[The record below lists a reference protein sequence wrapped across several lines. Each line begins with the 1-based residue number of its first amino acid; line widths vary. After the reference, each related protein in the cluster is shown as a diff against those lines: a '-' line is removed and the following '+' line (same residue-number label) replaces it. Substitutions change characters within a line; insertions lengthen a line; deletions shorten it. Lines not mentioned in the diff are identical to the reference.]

1 MINGG
6 KMIKLLNVSKV
17 YGEGESAVHALKNIT
32 LDIPDSK
39 LVSII
44 GKSGSGKS
52 TLINLIGALDTPTD
66 GEISNDDYSLT
77 KLTNDELAEYR
88 NKNVGFIFQSFYLEP
103 YFTVLEN
110 VEMPLLIA
118 GVDKKE
124 RREKA
129 QVLIDKFGL
138 SDKTDK
144 KANQLSGGQ
153 KQRASIAR
161 ALIHEPKLILA
172 DEPTG
177 SLDIKNGEEVIAALR
192 EISTEGRTVILVT
205 HNIEDARKADYIIEL
220 ADGEVVRTVD
230 KSRGETL

>member
-1 MINGG
+1 
-6 KMIKLLNVSKV
+6 MIKLQNISKI
-17 YGEGESAVHALKNIT
+17 YGEGESAVIALKNIN
-32 LDIPDSK
+32 LDIPDGK

-52 TLINLIGALDTPTD
+52 TLMNLIGALDTPTT
-66 GEISNDDYSLT
+66 GEILNNDFSLNA
-77 KLTNDELAEYR
+77 LTSDELAEYR

-103 YFTVLEN
+103 YFTVMEN

-118 GVDKKE
+118 GIDKKV

-129 QVLIDKFGL
+129 QVIIDKFGL
-138 SDKTDK
+138 TDKTDK

-153 KQRASIAR
+153 KQRTSIAR
-161 ALIHEPKLILA
+161 AIIHEPSLILA

-177 SLDIKNGEEVIAALR
+177 SLDIKNGEEVIATLK
-192 EISTEGRTVILVT
+192 EISSEGRTVILVT
-205 HNIEDARKADYIIEL
+205 HNIEDAKKADYIIEL
-220 ADGEVVRTVD
+220 ADGEVVRIVD

>member
-1 MINGG
+1 
-6 KMIKLLNVSKV
+6 MIKLHNISKI
-17 YGEGESAVHALKNIT
+17 YGEGESAVIALKNIN
-32 LDIPDSK
+32 LDIPDGK

-52 TLINLIGALDTPTD
+52 TLMNLIGALDTPTT
-66 GEISNDDYSLT
+66 GEILNNDFSLNA
-77 KLTNDELAEYR
+77 LTSDELAEYR

-103 YFTVLEN
+103 YFTVMEN

-118 GVDKKE
+118 GIDKKI

-129 QVLIDKFGL
+129 QVIIDKFGL
-138 SDKTDK
+138 TDKTDK

-153 KQRASIAR
+153 KQRTSIAR
-161 ALIHEPKLILA
+161 AIIHEPSLILA

-177 SLDIKNGEEVIAALR
+177 SLDIKNGEEVIATLK
-192 EISTEGRTVILVT
+192 EISSEGRTVILVT
-205 HNIEDARKADYIIEL
+205 HNIEDAKKADYIIEL
-220 ADGEVVRTVD
+220 ADGEVVRIVD

>member
-1 MINGG
+1 
-6 KMIKLLNVSKV
+6 MIKLQNVSKV
-17 YGEGESAVHALKNIT
+17 YGEGDSAVHALKNVT

-52 TLINLIGALDTPTD
+52 TLINLIGALDTPTE
-66 GEISNDDYSLT
+66 GEISNDDFSLT
-77 KLTNDELAEYR
+77 RLTNDELAEYR
-88 NKNVGFIFQSFYLEP
+88 NKNIGFIFQSFYLEP
-103 YFTVLEN
+103 YFTVMEN

-118 GVDKKE
+118 GVDKKV

-129 QVLIDKFGL
+129 QGLIDKFGL

-153 KQRASIAR
+153 KQRTSIAR

-177 SLDIKNGEEVIAALR
+177 SLDNKNGEEVIAALR
-192 EISTEGRTVILVT
+192 EISAEGRTVILVT
-205 HNIEDARKADYIIEL
+205 HNIEDAKKADYIIEL

>member
-1 MINGG
+1 
-6 KMIKLLNVSKV
+6 MIKLQNVSKV

-52 TLINLIGALDTPTD
+52 TLINLIGALDTPTE
-66 GEISNDDYSLT
+66 GEISNDDFSLT
-77 KLTNDELAEYR
+77 RLTNDELAEYR
-88 NKNVGFIFQSFYLEP
+88 NKNIGFIFQSFYLEP
-103 YFTVLEN
+103 YFTVMEN

-118 GVDKKE
+118 GVDKKV

-153 KQRASIAR
+153 KQRTSIAR

-192 EISTEGRTVILVT
+192 EISAEGRTVILVT
-205 HNIEDARKADYIIEL
+205 HNIEDAKKADYIIEL
-220 ADGEVVRTVD
+220 ADGEIMRIVD

>member
-1 MINGG
+1 
-6 KMIKLLNVSKV
+6 MIKLQNVSKV

-52 TLINLIGALDTPTD
+52 TLINLIGALDTPTE
-66 GEISNDDYSLT
+66 GEISNDDFSLT
-77 KLTNDELAEYR
+77 RLTNDELAEYR
-88 NKNVGFIFQSFYLEP
+88 NKNIGFIFQSFYLEP
-103 YFTVLEN
+103 YFTVMEN

-118 GVDKKE
+118 GVDKKV

-153 KQRASIAR
+153 KQRTSIAR

-177 SLDIKNGEEVIAALR
+177 SLDIKNGEEVIAALK
-192 EISTEGRTVILVT
+192 EISAEGRTVILVT
-205 HNIEDARKADYIIEL
+205 HNIEDAKKADYIIEL
-220 ADGEVVRTVD
+220 ADGDVVRTVD

>member
-1 MINGG
+1 
-6 KMIKLLNVSKV
+6 MIKLQNISKI
-17 YGEGESAVHALKNIT
+17 YGEGDSAVLALKNIN
-32 LDIPDSK
+32 LDIPDGK

-52 TLINLIGALDTPTD
+52 TLMNLIGALDTPTT
-66 GEISNDDYSLT
+66 GEIFNNDFSLNA
-77 KLTNDELAEYR
+77 LTSDELAEYR

-103 YFTVLEN
+103 YFTVMEN

-118 GVDKKE
+118 GIDKKV

-129 QVLIDKFGL
+129 QVIIDKFGL
-138 SDKTDK
+138 TDKTDK

-153 KQRASIAR
+153 KQRTSIAR
-161 ALIHEPKLILA
+161 AIIHEPSLILA

-177 SLDIKNGEEVIAALR
+177 SLDIKNGEEVIATLK
-192 EISTEGRTVILVT
+192 EISSEGRTVILVT
-205 HNIEDARKADYIIEL
+205 HNIEDAKKADYIIEL
-220 ADGEVVRTVD
+220 ADGEVVRIVD